1 MSSPSDERPVQ
12 DIEDLDGAL
21 RSLDKRNKILHDS
34 LITLGIDYTN
44 KIVGDFSDEKDKIF
58 RLRDRILYRRNSLQF
73 HLTLLLRTHNHAV
86 SELHSG
92 REEGEMPPGAMIMD
106 RSAEQQFSI
115 FDSILF
121 HSISLFDYLGGL
133 IQYLCSS
140 KNRHKWDWDSAAT
153 AARHDENMVSSSPVA
168 EVVERL
174 DKWVTKLYGHRADV
188 IHDEPDLGG
197 RTLSHDL
204 MQDRYDLK
212 VFAPSGFV
220 DQFDELKSLSETHDI
235 TLHYVG
241 LWLCERTV
249 NGAIEIIQGLRDHL
263 EENREVS
270 PGDEPIKFDPPE
282 E

>member
-1 MSSPSDERPVQ
+1 MASSRDDRPVQ
-12 DIEDLDGAL
+12 DVEDLEESL
-21 RSLDKRNKILHDS
+21 RSLDERNKVLHDS
-34 LITLGIDYTN
+34 LITLGVDYAN
-44 KIVGDFSDEKDKIF
+44 KIVGDFSDKKDKIF
-58 RLRDRILYRRNSLQF
+58 QLRDRILYRRNSLRF

-86 SELHSG
+86 SELHSEG
-92 REEGEMPPGAMIMD
+92 RDEDVPAGAMIMD
-106 RSAEQQFSI
+106 RSAEQQFAI

-140 KNRHKWDWDSAAT
+140 QNRHKWDWDSAAT
-153 AARHDENMVSSSPVA
+153 AARHDENKVSNSPVA

-188 IHDEPDLGG
+188 IHNEPDLGG

-204 MQDRYDLK
+204 VQDRYDLK
-212 VFAPSGFV
+212 VFAPSGFI
-220 DQFDELKSLSETHDI
+220 DQFDELKSLSETHAI

-241 LWLCERTV
+241 LWLCKKTV
-249 NGAIEIIQGLRDHL
+249 DGAIRVIQGLRDHL
-263 EENREVS
+263 EQNREV
-270 PGDEPIKFDPPE
+270 PPEDEPIKFKPPE